1 MRTEPIFDTYS
12 LVKRIS
18 KAGIAEDVAQEI
30 VHAISEGRSFDYNLL
45 ATKPDIALL
54 KQEVDNIKEN
64 MATKAD
70 VATLKQEVDNIKENM
85 ATHADLNALKQE
97 MKAEINQVKYDILKW
112 MIPLMMTIIAL
123 IISNKFY

>member
-1 MRTEPIFDTYS
+1 MRTEPIFDTYN

-18 KAGIAEDVAQEI
+18 KAGLKEDVAQEI
-30 VHAISEGRSFDYNLL
+30 VHAISESRSFDIANL
-45 ATKPDIALL
+45 ATKS
-54 KQEVDNIKEN
+54 
-64 MATKAD
+64 
-70 VATLKQEVDNIKENM
+70 
-85 ATHADLNALKQE
+85 DLNALKQE